1 MRRLQRLLAAVL
13 LLALCWSG
21 AALAAID
28 PYQFDNEAQ
37 RDRYQHFIEEMRCP
51 KCQNQNLAGSD
62 APIATDLRRELH
74 RLLLE
79 GRSDREITDYM
90 VARYGEFILYDP
102 PFDKKTAALW
112 LAPGIFLAIGV
123 GVLFIIVRRRRSG
136 VAILAAPLDAAEQAR
151 LSTLL
156 RDDPSNTTDRSTD
169 RNEEGPL

>member
-1 MRRLQRLLAAVL
+1 MVR
-13 LLALCWSG
+13 
-21 AALAAID
+21 AAID
-28 PYQFDNEAQ
+28 PYQFDNEQQ

-102 PFDKKTAALW
+102 PFDKKTAFLW
-112 LAPGIFLAIGV
+112 LAPGAFLAIGAV
-123 GVLFIIVRRRRSG
+123 VIFVIVRRRRTG
-136 VAILAAPLDAAEQAR
+136 LDEAATAPLDAGEQQR
-151 LSTLL
+151 LRALL
-156 RDDPSNTTDRSTD
+156 RDDANHKSDKAD
-169 RNEEGPL
+169 QQGEPL